1 MCAFDEA
8 MDMWAFL
15 QPHIGGLPVPQ
26 PNLLVVV
33 KNNTDVQD
41 GWDIGFAD
49 KDAFN
54 SCGAFVSFRVVETQK
69 QLLEELSYWSIVLPK
84 MEHYYQD

>member
-8 MDMWAFL
+8 MDMWTFF
-15 QPHIGGLPVPQ
+15 QPHIGGQSAPQ

-54 SCGAFVSFRVVETQK
+54 SCGAFVSFRVVETLG
-69 QLLEELSYWSIVLPK
+69 QLLEELSYWAIVLPK